1 MKNLKTGF
9 AVLVMGLMAVSTG
22 CKAPPKTPQKISYKI
37 VSTIPHDPN
46 AYTQGLQIDGDRLLE
61 STGMYGASSVREVDP
76 KTGEVKKK
84 RAFSNQVFGEGLTL
98 HDGKLWVLTW
108 KEKTAYLLDPITFSL
123 IREFSYDG
131 EGWGLTSDGK
141 NLIMS
146 DGSDILNFRDP
157 KDFSIVRSV
166 EVKLNGKP
174 VTQLNELEYIDGEVF
189 ANIYMTD
196 RIVRIDP
203 ETGSVT
209 GWLDLGVL
217 RSRLSQPN
225 RAEAFNGIAHD
236 EKTGR
241 LLVTGKYWP
250 QMFEL
255 ELGDE

>member
-1 MKNLKTGF
+1 MTYLKSVTS
-9 AVLVMGLMAVSTG
+9 ALVVLISLSAG
-22 CKAPPKTPQKISYKI
+22 CDNRAENPRKISYKI

-84 RAFSNQVFGEGLTL
+84 RPLSNQVFGEGLTL

-108 KEKTAYLLDPITFSL
+108 KEKTVYVLDPTTFKLQSQ
-123 IREFSYDG
+123 FSYEG

-141 NLIMS
+141 YLIMS
-146 DGSDILNFRDP
+146 NGSDILNFRDP
-157 KDFSIVRSV
+157 KNFAVVKSI
-166 EVKLNGKP
+166 EVKFQGKP
-174 VTQLNELEYIDGEVF
+174 VRQLNELEFIDGEIF

-203 ETGSVT
+203 KTGSVT

-217 RSRLSQPN
+217 RSHLSRPN

-255 ELGDE
+255 ELGEE